1 MNKKTKMY
9 IGVGVVAVAAYYFW
23 NKSQKDKSVTTPPA
37 PAKFVGASGRKRGG
51 TPCQY
56 IEDGYL
62 YSGRI
67 ITGTNMCQGS
77 GITSKGKA
85 L

>member
-1 MNKKTKMY
+1 MLL
-9 IGVGVVAVAAYYFW
+9 GVGVVAAAAYYFYMQS
-23 NKSQKDKSVTTPPA
+23 KKKETTIPA
-37 PAKFVGASGRKRGG
+37 AAKFVGASGRKRGG

-67 ITGTNMCQGS
+67 IAGTNMCQGS
-77 GITSKGKA
+77 GITSRGEA